1 MNGQDRQLMTVEELK
16 DALHRLVEQVQDRQT
31 LTRVWLI
38 LERQWAKE

>member
-1 MNGQDRQLMTVEELK
+1 MDGQDRQLLTAEELK